1 MPGLVKN
8 RIHLRENAI
17 HAKKKR
23 LDEESKRKNRPTRVV
38 EKETREQGLQKS
50 LTSENKGFA
59 MLSRMGYKSG
69 QSIGKNSTTGIV
81 EPIGIKI
88 KDGRAGLGR
97 EAAIKEL
104 CQQTAEIRRARK
116 SQTIE
121 TLNVDDYRKRMVEKS
136 SNRKEIGDLGKC
148 QRACE
153 KLDQAEKIKE
163 PVLCWFWPDRR
174 TKEEIEEEQEQQLA
188 DDEKPEEDYTNCQ
201 KLEMLIK
208 FLRTTYNYCHWCGVK
223 FTDVTDLMENCAGPG
238 KDDH

>member
-1 MPGLVKN
+1 M
-8 RIHLRENAI
+8 
-17 HAKKKR
+17 
-23 LDEESKRKNRPTRVV
+23 
-38 EKETREQGLQKS
+38 EKETREQGLQTS

-59 MLSRMGYKSG
+59 MLSKMGYKSG
-69 QSIGKNSTTGIV
+69 QAIGKTSTGII

-104 CQQTAEIRRARK
+104 WEQKAAYRKARQ

-121 TLNVDDYRKRMVEKS
+121 TLNVDEYRKRMVEKS

-153 KLDQAEKIKE
+153 KLDHAEKVKE

-174 TKEEIEEEQEQQLA
+174 TKEEIEEEE
-188 DDEKPEEDYTNCQ
+188 EKLENEDQEEDYTNSQ
-201 KLEMLIK
+201 KLDMLIK

-223 FTDVTDLMENCAGPG
+223 FIDVTDLMENCPGPG

>member
-1 MPGLVKN
+1 M
-8 RIHLRENAI
+8 
-17 HAKKKR
+17 
-23 LDEESKRKNRPTRVV
+23 
-38 EKETREQGLQKS
+38 EKETREQGLQTS

-59 MLSRMGYKSG
+59 MLSKMGYKSG
-69 QSIGKNSTTGIV
+69 QAIGKTSTGII

-104 CQQTAEIRRARK
+104 WEQKAAFRRARQ

-121 TLNVDDYRKRMVEKS
+121 TLNVDEYRKRMVERS

-153 KLDQAEKIKE
+153 KMDHEEKVKE

-174 TKEEIEEEQEQQLA
+174 TKEEIEEEE
-188 DDEKPEEDYTNCQ
+188 EKLENEEDQEEDYTNSQ

-223 FTDVTDLMENCAGPG
+223 FIDVTDLMENCPGPG

>member
-8 RIHLRENAI
+8 RTIQRKNENQ
-17 HAKKKR
+17 AKKMR
-23 LDEESKRKNRPTRVV
+23 LDEETKRKNRPTREV
-38 EKETREQGLQKS
+38 EKESREQGLQKS
-50 LTSENKGFA
+50 LTSENKGFE
-59 MLSRMGYKSG
+59 MLSRMGYKTG
-69 QSIGKNSTTGIV
+69 QAIGKTSSGIV

-104 CQQTAEIRRARK
+104 WEQKAAIRRERK

-153 KLDQAEKIKE
+153 KLDQAEKVKE

-174 TKEEIEEEQEQQLA
+174 TKEEIEEEQERQLE
-188 DDEKPEEDYTNCQ
+188 DDEEQEEDYTNCQ

-223 FTDVTDLMENCAGPG
+223 FIDVTDLMENCPGPG